1 MTRSAPPPLTDRQH
15 RVLEFIRS
23 YQGERGLS
31 PTLEEVA
38 RHIGVHRV
46 TVFGH
51 VRELVRKGYLRK
63 RDRISRSLQ
72 LLPSLPSAFSFPLLG
87 RIRAGAPLEAY
98 EVPEAFDFAALFP
111 ADRDIFVLEVRGD
124 SMIDD
129 GIRDGDYVL
138 VERRADARD
147 GETVVAALDDGEVTL
162 KRFYRERSRIR
173 LAPANSRLKPI
184 YARDL
189 TIRGVVVGL
198 VRRTPAS

>member
-129 GIRDGDYVL
+129 GIRDG
-138 VERRADARD
+138 
-147 GETVVAALDDGEVTL
+147 ETVVAALDDGEVTL